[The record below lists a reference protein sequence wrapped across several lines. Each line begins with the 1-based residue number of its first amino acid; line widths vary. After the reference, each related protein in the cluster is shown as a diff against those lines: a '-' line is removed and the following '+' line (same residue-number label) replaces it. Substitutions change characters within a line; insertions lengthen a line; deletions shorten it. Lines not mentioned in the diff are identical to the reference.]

1 MAKPWT
7 RSRMIWV
14 NAAAAALVAL
24 EANTGLLQPLLP
36 FNFYTS
42 LAVVLPVIN
51 ALLRVVTSQALC
63 RRRPRDVEA

>member
-7 RSRMIWV
+7 RSRMLWV
-14 NAAAAALVAL
+14 NGVAAALVAL
-24 EANTGLLQPLLP
+24 EANTGLLQPILP

-42 LAVVLPVIN
+42 LAVALPVVN

-63 RRRPRDVEA
+63 RRGHDTGA